1 MERNLRV
8 IGEGQNRHA
17 DNREL
22 RECKEKKRVYKHMAR
37 RLKREVDQLRAA
49 AVKGGFSPS

>member
-8 IGEGQNRHA
+8 IGEGGRA
-17 DNREL
+17 DTREL
-22 RECKEKKRVYKHMAR
+22 RECQEKKRVYKHMAR

-49 AVKGGFSPS
+49 AVTLH

>member
-8 IGEGQNRHA
+8 IGDGGRAA
-17 DNREL
+17 DPREL
-22 RECKEKKRVYKHMAR
+22 RECREKKRVYKHMAR

-49 AVKGGFSPS
+49 AVTLH

>member
-1 MERNLRV
+1 M
-8 IGEGQNRHA
+8 QA

-37 RLKREVDQLRAA
+37 RLKKEVDQLRAT
-49 AVKGGFSPS
+49 VVMGGFPPS